1 MGAAWGAARPTRAR
15 ATRGAAHRGGAWR
28 LRGDGMALSGAAMW
42 AGRRAGPCGLLLVL
56 AAAAQLAM
64 VSGVCVRVRARAAA
78 AGGVYAAAGYGAAWR
93 RGARCAGCH
102 GASSWAGA
110 RGCCPPRAHFAP
122 RGGGRA
128 RDDRPCGLCTMALRG
143 ARVCAGAAAPG
154 LPRCAARPGRRR
166 PLRRAGA
173 NE

>member
-64 VSGVCVRVRARAAA
+64 VSGVCARAHGLLLPAVCMLLRGMALPGAAAPAAQAAMAPAAGLAPAAA
-78 AGGVYAAAGYGAAWR
+78 ARPARISRPAAGER
-93 RGARCAGCH
+93 
-102 GASSWAGA
+102 AGA
-110 RGCCPPRAHFAP
+110 
-122 RGGGRA
+122 
-128 RDDRPCGLCTMALRG
+128 DDRPCGLCTMALRG
-143 ARVCAGAAAPG
+143 ARLCAGAAAPG

>member
-1 MGAAWGAARPTRAR
+1 MWGRHGAPRVRRARGRHAAPRIEAVPGACGVTGWPCQARPC
-15 ATRGAAHRGGAWR
+15 GRGGAQ
-28 LRGDGMALSGAAMW
+28 A
-42 AGRRAGPCGLLLVL
+42 RAGSSWCSRLPRSWRWF
-56 AAAAQLAM
+56 Q
-64 VSGVCVRVRARAAA
+64 VCVRARARAAA